1 MKKLHISLIALA
13 AAFAAPA
20 CAQTAATQATTSN
33 DPIVQMRAQQRAAND
48 AYAKG
53 LIAAYQDRQ
62 KKVAA
67 AVETAVVE
75 ANVAGKDPL
84 VAKRDADA
92 KATKAT
98 QAEYDAQLKKLADDR
113 KAALAAA
120 EKTGK
125 GGK

>member
-1 MKKLHISLIALA
+1 MNKLHVTLIALA
-13 AAFAAPA
+13 AALAAPA
-20 CAQTAATQATTSN
+20 FAQAPATTSN

-62 KKVAA
+62 KKVGA
-67 AVETAVVE
+67 AVESAVNE
-75 ANVAGKDPL
+75 ANAAGKDPL

-98 QAEYDAQLKKLADDR
+98 QAEYDAQLKKLAEDR

>member
-1 MKKLHISLIALA
+1 
-13 AAFAAPA
+13 
-20 CAQTAATQATTSN
+20 
-33 DPIVQMRAQQRAAND
+33 MRAQQRAAND

-53 LIAAYQDRQ
+53 LLAAYQDRQ

-67 AVETAVVE
+67 AVETAVNE
-75 ANVAGKDPL
+75 AKAAGKDPL

-98 QAEYDAQLKKLADDR
+98 QAEYDAQLKTLAADR

>member
-1 MKKLHISLIALA
+1 MKQLQVTLIALA
-13 AAFAAPA
+13 AALAAPA
-20 CAQTAATQATTSN
+20 FAQTAAAPATASN

-62 KKVAA
+62 KKVGA
-67 AVETAVVE
+67 AVESAVND
-75 ANVAGKDPL
+75 ASAAGKDPL
-84 VAKRDADA
+84 VAKRDAEA
-92 KATKAT
+92 KANKAT
-98 QAEYDAQLKKLADDR
+98 QAEYDAQLKKLSAER

>member
-1 MKKLHISLIALA
+1 MKKLQVTLIALA
-13 AAFAAPA
+13 AALAAPA
-20 CAQTAATQATTSN
+20 FAQTAAAPATTSN

-53 LIAAYQDRQ
+53 LLAAYQDRQ

-67 AVETAVVE
+67 AVETAVNE
-75 ANVAGKDPL
+75 ANAAGKDPL

-98 QAEYDAQLKKLADDR
+98 QAEYDAQLKTLAADR

>member
-1 MKKLHISLIALA
+1 MNKLHVTLIALA
-13 AAFAAPA
+13 AALATPAFAQAP
-20 CAQTAATQATTSN
+20 ATTSN

-62 KKVAA
+62 KKVGA
-67 AVETAVVE
+67 AVESAVNE
-75 ANVAGKDPL
+75 ANAAGKDPL

-98 QAEYDAQLKKLADDR
+98 QAEYDAQLKKLAEDR

>member
-1 MKKLHISLIALA
+1 MKLLVTIVALA
-13 AAFAAPA
+13 AALAAPA
-20 CAQTAATQATTSN
+20 FAQTPATAST
-33 DPIVQMRAQQRAAND
+33 DPIVQMRAQQRAAYD

-62 KKVAA
+62 KKVGA
-67 AVETAVVE
+67 AVESAVND
-75 ANVAGKDPL
+75 ASAAGKDPL
-84 VAKRDADA
+84 VAKRDAEA
-92 KATKAT
+92 KANKAT
-98 QAEYDAQLKKLADDR
+98 QAEYDAQLKKLSAER